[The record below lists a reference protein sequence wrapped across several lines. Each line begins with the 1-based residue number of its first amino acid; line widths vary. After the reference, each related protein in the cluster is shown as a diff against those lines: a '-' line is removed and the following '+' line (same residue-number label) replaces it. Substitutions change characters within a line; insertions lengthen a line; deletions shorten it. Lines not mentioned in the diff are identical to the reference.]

1 MINFFNEILNAR
13 QTIFC
18 RIQRVPREIKFRTI
32 MSLQK
37 KKTVGVNV
45 HKDIEILDDQIEDKK
60 LILEY
65 LQKK

>member
-1 MINFFNEILNAR
+1 MDEEIL
-13 QTIFC
+13 
-18 RIQRVPREIKFRTI
+18 

-37 KKTVGVNV
+37 KKTEGVNV
-45 HKDIEILDDQIEDKK
+45 NEDIEILDDQIKDKK

>member
-1 MINFFNEILNAR
+1 MFQLRPGASLNNRSENIKINEEIL
-13 QTIFC
+13 
-18 RIQRVPREIKFRTI
+18 

-37 KKTVGVNV
+37 NKTEGVNV
-45 HKDIEILDDQIEDKK
+45 NEDIEILDDQIQDKK